1 MTKNKK
7 ILISILVGLII
18 VLSSIFLKLTFS
30 SISIPYLKTKISTF
44 MLDLNGTVVDVDQV
58 ELRLIKGI
66 GLAIEIPNIKI
77 SSIGNI
83 NITNTIVDINI
94 LSIFFKGLIESDIN
108 ISSRLDLYLD
118 QSFDLKI
125 VSKDNN
131 FIIKELVGDNFSI
144 SEEIIVKKD
153 NYEAIEIDLIF
164 NKKFIEQN
172 FKKNLKIINNDYD
185 FNLSDFF
192 FDENIFYKCKI
203 KIDID
208 SKEL

>member
-7 ILISILVGLII
+7 IIISILVGFII

-30 SISIPYLKTKISTF
+30 SISIPYLKTKVSTF

-77 SSIGNI
+77 STIGNI

-144 SEEIIVKKD
+144 S
-153 NYEAIEIDLIF
+153 
-164 NKKFIEQN
+164 
-172 FKKNLKIINNDYD
+172 
-185 FNLSDFF
+185 
-192 FDENIFYKCKI
+192 
-203 KIDID
+203 
-208 SKEL
+208 